1 MGPEG
6 SQAAVQFQE
15 SFCQVSG
22 EQLSQSC
29 PLRGSCIRWKW
40 PGSSTL
46 TMLSHWLGAGWDKR
60 GLGGNAEVDLEG
72 QLWGVSQLFP
82 TAEGLSSA
90 FYGHITLF

>member
-1 MGPEG
+1 
-6 SQAAVQFQE
+6 
-15 SFCQVSG
+15 
-22 EQLSQSC
+22 
-29 PLRGSCIRWKW
+29 
-40 PGSSTL
+40 
-46 TMLSHWLGAGWDKR
+46 MLSHWLGAGWDKR